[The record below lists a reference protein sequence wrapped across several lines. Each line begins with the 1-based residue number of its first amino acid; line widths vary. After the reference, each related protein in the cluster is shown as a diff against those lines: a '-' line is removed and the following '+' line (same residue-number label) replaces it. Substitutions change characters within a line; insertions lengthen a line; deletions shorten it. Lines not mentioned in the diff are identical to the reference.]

1 MGQIVLSDQT
11 LLRISFGTAGFV
23 FELVLFILHMALGYG
38 QRDKNMKFQTL
49 IIIVLIGNVIS
60 IADNI
65 IRISDALGA
74 PDAIKLGLQV
84 SALVL
89 NVFLT
94 YYVFLYLRTFV
105 KNMEGGGVLDTV
117 NRVIVGGSIVCA
129 VILYFQALMRINA
142 GVADVMIPN
151 AGRIAIGYV
160 VELYFL
166 LLSMA
171 LVIFYRSRFDRRA
184 FFTALGAYAVI
195 ITTII
200 LQFLQ
205 NKGILLNYFGAAIGT
220 YIFYIGVE
228 IPDYRNLKKS
238 LEVVQTLAEAI
249 DAKDQYTKGHSSR
262 VASYTREIARRAGY
276 SDNALSEIYMM
287 GLLHDVGKIGIPD
300 AVINKPGRLT
310 NEEYE
315 EIKKHP
321 VIGAKILGNI
331 REMPYLV
338 TGARWHHE
346 RYDGGGYPDGL
357 AGGDIPEEARIIAVA
372 DAYDAMTSNRSY
384 RPKMDQEKVR
394 EQIER
399 GKGSQFDGRFA
410 DIMLEMMD
418 EDKGYKMSE
427 HDSEQ
432 I

>member
-1 MGQIVLSDQT
+1 MGHIVLSDQA

-23 FELVLFILHMALGYG
+23 FELVLFILHTALGYG

-49 IIIVLIGNVIS
+49 VIIVLIGNVIS

-65 IRISDALGA
+65 IRISDVMGA
-74 PDAIKLGLQV
+74 PAGVKIGVQLT
-84 SALVL
+84 ALVL
-89 NVFLT
+89 NIFLT

-105 KNMEGGGVLDTV
+105 NNLEGGRAVDTV
-117 NRVIVGGSIVCA
+117 NRVIVAGSTVYA
-129 VILYFQALMRINA
+129 VILFVQAMMRINA
-142 GVADVMIPN
+142 GAADVVIPN
-151 AGRIAIGYV
+151 SARIAIGYV

-171 LVIFYRSRFDRRA
+171 LVVVYRNSFDRRA
-184 FFTALGAYAVI
+184 FFTALGAYTVI
-195 ITTII
+195 IGTII
-200 LQFLQ
+200 MQLVQTR
-205 NKGILLNYFGAAIGT
+205 GILLNYFGAAIGT

-238 LEVVQTLAEAI
+238 MEVVQTLAEAI
-249 DAKDQYTKGHSSR
+249 DAKDPYTNGHSSR
-262 VASYTREIARRAGY
+262 VAAYTTEIARRAGY

-331 REMPYLV
+331 QDMPYLV

-346 RYDGGGYPDGL
+346 RYDGKGYPDGL
-357 AGGDIPEEARIIAVA
+357 AGREIPEEARIIAVA

-384 RPKMDQEKVR
+384 RPRMDQKKVR
-394 EQIER
+394 EQIEL
-399 GKGSQFDGRFA
+399 GKGTQFDERFA
-410 DIMLEMMD
+410 DIMLEMMA
-418 EDKGYKMSE
+418 EDKGFAMSE
-427 HDSEQ
+427 HDV
-432 I
+432 